1 MELRDLFENN
11 RQWAETARREKPDF
25 FAKLCGQQ
33 SPTYLWIGC
42 SDSRVPANAIVGLD
56 PGELFVHRNVGN
68 VVAPGDLNCLSAIQY
83 AVDVLNVGHI
93 IVCGHY
99 GCGAVH
105 AAASNIEL
113 GLADSWIQHIKDVRE
128 NHCSDLA
135 AIDDE
140 GARADR
146 LCELNVLDQ
155 VRNVCDTTVV
165 RDAWRRG
172 GELFVHG
179 WVYRLS
185 DGLLRDLDVSVSS
198 QVEIASPPN
207 G

>member
-1 MELRDLFENN
+1 MALPNILENN
-11 RQWAETARREKPDF
+11 RQYAKNASGEKPDLL
-25 FAKLCGQQ
+25 ANLCGQQ
-33 SPTYLWIGC
+33 SPTYLWFGRW
-42 SDSRVPANAIVGLD
+42 DRRVFANV
-56 PGELFVHRNVGN
+56 
-68 VVAPGDLNCLSAIQY
+68 
-83 AVDVLNVGHI
+83 
-93 IVCGHY
+93 
-99 GCGAVH
+99 
-105 AAASNIEL
+105 EL
-113 GLADSWIQHIKDVRE
+113 GLVDSWIQHIKDVRE
-128 NHCSDLA
+128 NHCLDLA

-185 DGLLRDLDVSVSS
+185 DGLLRDLDLSVSS
-198 QVEIASPPN
+198 QVEIASLPN